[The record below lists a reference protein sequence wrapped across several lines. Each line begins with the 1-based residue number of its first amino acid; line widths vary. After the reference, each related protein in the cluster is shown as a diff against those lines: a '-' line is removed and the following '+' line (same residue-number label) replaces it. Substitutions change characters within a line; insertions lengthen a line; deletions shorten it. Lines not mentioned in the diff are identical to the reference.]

1 MKASIKIP
9 THLSEITLEQ
19 YQKFLKI
26 EVETKDE
33 YFLQCK
39 MIEIFCNV
47 YYKDVL
53 KIKLSDANNISEVLS
68 DMFLQKPDL
77 VSFFKMNGINYGFH
91 PNLEELT
98 LGEYIDLDTY
108 IGKWDNMS
116 LAMNVLYR
124 PVSQRSANKYLI
136 EDYNPL
142 NKDSMSQMPL
152 DAVISSIFFLFHLGN
167 DLLQHVTNPYLEDQQ
182 NNQHQQHRD
191 SPKNGGGMAQSLA
204 SLKEILQSSKISL
217 N

>member
-19 YQKFLKI
+19 YQKFLK
-26 EVETKDE
+26 VESESEDD

-47 YYKDVL
+47 DYKDVL
-53 KIKLSDANNISEVLS
+53 NIKLSDADNITEILKE
-68 DMFLQKPDL
+68 MFSQKPDL
-77 VSFFKMNGINYGFH
+77 VRFFKMNGVNYGFH

-108 IGKWDNMS
+108 IGNWDNMS

-124 PVSQRSANKYLI
+124 PVKQRSANKYLI
-136 EDYNPL
+136 DEYNPL
-142 NKDSMSQMPL
+142 SKNSMAYMPL
-152 DAVISSIFFLFHLGN
+152 DAVISSIFFLFHLGI
-167 DLLQHVTNPYLEDQQ
+167 DLSLNVTNHYSEDHQK
-182 NNQHQQHRD
+182 QHQSHRD
-191 SPKNGGGMAQSLA
+191 SRKNGDGMAQSLA
-204 SLKEILQSSKISL
+204 SLREILQDSKISL

>member
-19 YQKFLKI
+19 YQKFLK
-26 EVETKDE
+26 VESESEDD

-47 YYKDVL
+47 DYKDVL
-53 KIKLSDANNISEVLS
+53 NIKLSDADNITEILKE
-68 DMFLQKPDL
+68 MFSQKPDL
-77 VSFFKMNGINYGFH
+77 VRFFKMNGVNYGFH

-108 IGKWDNMS
+108 IGNWDNMS

-124 PVSQRSANKYLI
+124 PVKQRSANKYLI
-136 EDYNPL
+136 DEYNPL
-142 NKDSMSQMPL
+142 SKNSMAYMPL
-152 DAVISSIFFLFHLGN
+152 DAVISSIFFLFHLGI
-167 DLLQHVTNPYLEDQQ
+167 DLSLNVTSHYSEDHQK
-182 NNQHQQHRD
+182 QHQSHRD
-191 SPKNGGGMAQSLA
+191 SHKNGDGMAQSLA
-204 SLKEILQSSKISL
+204 SLREILQDSRISL